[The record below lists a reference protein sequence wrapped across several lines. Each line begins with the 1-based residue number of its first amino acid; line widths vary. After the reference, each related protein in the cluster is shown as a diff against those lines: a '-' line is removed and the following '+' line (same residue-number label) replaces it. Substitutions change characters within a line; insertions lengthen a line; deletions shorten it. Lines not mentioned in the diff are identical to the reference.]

1 MNIYSVKYTST
12 ETLFD
17 EEKQRNQNIVSVK
30 AKDEEEAKQKVLD
43 NLKAEGRHSQ
53 IVIHSARLEGKVK
66 RSTPL
71 LIGAILIAI
80 LILLSIF
87 GR

>member
-17 EEKQRNQNIVSVK
+17 EEKQRKQNIVSVR
-30 AKDEEEAKQKVLD
+30 AKDEEDAKQKVLEK
-43 NLKAEGRHSQ
+43 LKAEGRHSQ

-71 LIGAILIAI
+71 LIGVVIVVI

-87 GR
+87 NR